1 MRSCPFYQ
9 LLLQRHKYTILC
21 RFGWFQAVVS
31 KQDQKTK
38 MGFSDQTCAPR
49 VVVLVFVVVVVI
61 LVVIIFVVLIP
72 SVVGAVVRVTP
83 TPRRGIVRGGSV
95 PEKAHGHC
103 AILRRKKFLK
113 FLIGKMQKLFTK
125 SRSMVKFL

>member
-1 MRSCPFYQ
+1 
-9 LLLQRHKYTILC
+9 
-21 RFGWFQAVVS
+21 
-31 KQDQKTK
+31 

-103 AILRRKKFLK
+103 AILRRKKFVKLLRGK
-113 FLIGKMQKLFTK
+113 NAETPHQESINVESMHKSVSLFCMAENLEQEIGDFI
-125 SRSMVKFL
+125 